1 MQIESDERWAARK
14 RRRRTRGWAGLP
26 ADPPGP
32 PRFPSETTLDESK
45 AFLSLDNTLYRQ
57 ARDQFQAICEHE
69 HVLKKTDAGPE
80 KWQKTK
86 DRLISENPHLQ
97 HIFWNDQTHKVE
109 QKALALDV
117 ICTDVTKRMR
127 TLERRM
133 TIAEAKNVIAINPEE
148 SRQVRNAFYALLVAD
163 EFTSKLETGDEH
175 WNELKSRW
183 IADSPILQRILAPGA
198 SDPQHQ
204 VKVRA
209 IEVLC
214 RDVMKRLRD
223 DQAKK
228 DPSRR
233 RQFAGGPGPGPAPPR
248 HVPQTAVD
256 MYPHV
261 APTAPMVVSQMNGIS
276 NGNNGHDHG
285 STSQGHGH
293 GHSHAH
299 NHHNAAASA
308 AAAAAVQQASELQ
321 IDPSLLLAA
330 ADPSVV
336 NGHIDPSLAN
346 AQYINSNASSNTMA
360 NSMNGHGHHHLN
372 HGQTHAH
379 AQMPINAAMPTP
391 LPSTSSPPP
400 PSTSSHQQAATAF
413 AAAAAAAAHHHP
425 YQMHHHPQHAH
436 QQQQQQQQQQQP
448 QPHQTLHS
456 QHPHSHP
463 QMHQHH
469 AHAHAHHHHQL
480 GSTPPVASN
489 AFAPQM
495 QPGGLSYPVDQQQQH
510 HHRQG
515 MGGIHLGL

>member
-45 AFLSLDNTLYRQ
+45 AFLSLDNSLYRQ

-69 HVLKKTDAGPE
+69 SVLKKTDAGPE

-97 HIFWNDQTHKVE
+97 HIFWNDQTHKLE

-175 WNELKSRW
+175 WNELKGRW
-183 IADSPILQRILAPGA
+183 IADSPILQRILAAGP

-261 APTAPMVVSQMNGIS
+261 APTAPMLVSQMSEMS
-276 NGNNGHDHG
+276 NGGQSHDHNVTNQG
-285 STSQGHGH
+285 QGHVH
-293 GHSHAH
+293 NHTH
-299 NHHNAAASA
+299 NHHSAAASA

-336 NGHIDPSLAN
+336 NGHIDPSLATSHYVNGNTNGSSMVN
-346 AQYINSNASSNTMA
+346 AHNTGMAHTNSI
-360 NSMNGHGHHHLN
+360 NGHTHGRGHHLN
-372 HGQTHAH
+372 QGQNHTH
-379 AQMPINAAMPTP
+379 AQMSMSAAMPTP
-391 LPSTSSPPP
+391 LPSTSSPPLTAAP
-400 PSTSSHQQAATAF
+400 HQQAATAF
-413 AAAAAAAAHHHP
+413 AAVHHP
-425 YQMHHHPQHAH
+425 YQMHHHPQHPH
-436 QQQQQQQQQQQP
+436 QQQ
-448 QPHQTLHS
+448 HQVLHS
-456 QHPHSHP
+456 QI
-463 QMHQHH
+463 HQHH
-469 AHAHAHHHHQL
+469 PHHPHQL
-480 GSTPPVASN
+480 GSNPSVANN

-495 QPGGLSYPVDQQQQH
+495 QPAGLGYSVDQQQ
-510 HHRQG
+510 HRQG
-515 MGGIHLGL
+515 MGDIHLGL

>member
-69 HVLKKTDAGPE
+69 SVLKKTDAGPE

-248 HVPQTAVD
+248 HVPQTAMD
-256 MYPHV
+256 MYPHI

-276 NGNNGHDHG
+276 GGSNDHDHNV
-285 STSQGHGH
+285 TNQGHGH
-293 GHSHAH
+293 GHGHNHSH
-299 NHHNAAASA
+299 NHHSAAASA

-346 AQYINSNASSNTMA
+346 AQYINSNAGSNTIA
-360 NSMNGHGHHHLN
+360 NNMNGHSHSRGPHLN
-372 HGQTHAH
+372 HGQNHAH
-379 AQMPINAAMPTP
+379 AHMPINAAMPPP

-400 PSTSSHQQAATAF
+400 PTPHQQAATAF
-413 AAAAAAAAHHHP
+413 AAAHHP

-436 QQQQQQQQQQQP
+436 HHHQQQ
-448 QPHQTLHS
+448 HQNLHP
-456 QHPHSHP
+456 QHPHS
-463 QMHQHH
+463 QIHQHH
-469 AHAHAHHHHQL
+469 AHHHPHPHPHQL

-495 QPGGLSYPVDQQQQH
+495 QPGGLSYPVEQQQ
-510 HHRQG
+510 HRQG